1 MWLFC
6 FVLALIISKNI
17 VFFKKKKVLS
27 LFFTTGAYNLGGSPA
42 PTVAK
47 IKNSAYLN
55 LADGSRDDYLGEFS
69 IQFVHV
75 SIFIQCNHSNL
86 ILLYNNILL
95 IHNSFLFDA
104 HFNA

>member
-1 MWLFC
+1 MWLFW
-6 FVLALIISKNI
+6 FFLALIISKNI
-17 VFFKKKKVLS
+17 VFKKKKVLS

-47 IKNSAYLN
+47 IKNLAYLN
-55 LADGSRDDYLGEFS
+55 LADGSRDDYLGEFY
-69 IQFVHV
+69 IQFVHL

-104 HFNA
+104 RFNA

>member
-1 MWLFC
+1 MLVNVMLSQYGVVVF
-6 FVLALIISKNI
+6 LALIISKNI
-17 VFFKKKKVLS
+17 GVFKKVLP

-69 IQFVHV
+69 IRFVHV
-75 SIFIQCNHSNL
+75 SIFIQCL
-86 ILLYNNILL
+86 IIQP
-95 IHNSFLFDA
+95 
-104 HFNA
+104 